1 MGRAGYLAAR
11 GVAGLIKWGVQS
23 YQAHAENK
31 KWTKESA
38 KYGILD
44 IDSLSGADFEKFL
57 GGLFRRAGYA
67 VEIKG
72 QAGDFGVD
80 LILERGGR
88 RIAVQA
94 KRYTKSVNL
103 RAVQEVVAGMQYYGC
118 TEAWVVTNSH
128 FARSAQK
135 LAGRTNVNLVDR
147 PALADILRSVNRN
160 QGI

>member
-11 GVAGLIKWGVQS
+11 GLVGLIKWGIQS
-23 YQAHAENK
+23 YQAYAENK
-31 KWTKESA
+31 KWTEESA
-38 KYGILD
+38 RYEVPD

-67 VEIKG
+67 VEVKG
-72 QAGDFGVD
+72 QSGDFGVD
-80 LILERGGR
+80 LILERGSR

-135 LAGRTNVNLVDR
+135 LASRTNVNLVDR
-147 PALADILRSVNRN
+147 PALADIVRSVNRN
-160 QGI
+160 HGV